1 MPRFRFSLEKLLRLR
16 AQRERLVRRE
26 LAGAVAAV
34 GEIEARLSA
43 LEGSLQACRGE
54 IGSAVPVAELARALE
69 GGLVYTR
76 ERVRKEL
83 EKAEEYAELTRETYR
98 KRMRELSTL
107 RRLRER
113 QYSRWRIETERKS
126 QAEMDEVAHIRHQNL
141 GREGDKA

>member
-16 AQRERLVRRE
+16 AQRERVVRRE

-34 GEIEARLSA
+34 GAIEARLSV

-54 IGSAVPVAELARALE
+54 ISAAVPVAELARALQR
-69 GGLVYTR
+69 GLLYTR

-83 EKAEEYAELTRETYR
+83 EKAEEYAELTRATYR
-98 KRMRELSTL
+98 KRFRELSAL

-113 QYSRWRIETERKS
+113 RYSAWRIETEKQS
-126 QAEMDEVAHIRHQNL
+126 QAEMDEAARIRHENL
-141 GREGDKA
+141 ARKGV

>member
-1 MPRFRFSLEKLLRLR
+1 MRLR
-16 AQRERLVRRE
+16 SQRERLVRRE
-26 LAGAVAAV
+26 LASAVAAV
-34 GEIEARLSA
+34 GGIEARLSA

-69 GGLVYTR
+69 GGLLYTR

-98 KRMRELSTL
+98 ERMRELSAL

-113 QYSRWRIETERKS
+113 RYSAWRIETERES
-126 QAEMDEVAHIRHQNL
+126 QAEMDEAARIRHENL
-141 GREGDKA
+141 AGEGDLA